1 MLEFL
6 LGNDILLKS
15 NVNNRW
21 MTADTTENLDGEF
34 VVYERGNDEDI
45 YRGRSFEKAMELM
58 NE

>member
-45 YRGRSFEKAMELM
+45 YRGRSLEKAMELM